1 MSNKCGCNIIG
12 FGHINLYMLLIP
24 LGAFFSA
31 AKDIIVTRSE
41 KLGKDDPKEPEKQHP
56 VIITIN
62 YAFGLCLSFIF
73 FIIYKICNKRHK
85 NTNIYLLDKM
95 LNKANSSGKISK
107 KEKILWILLGSIL
120 DFFAKLIFSYNWVKK
135 DDYLCYWQSNI
146 LLMSL
151 FSYLLLK
158 TKLYKHHYLSIILL
172 VVFGITHNFIADH
185 FTVVSLKENYI
196 GHIINFFAEGI
207 FNILYVLY
215 KFFMIKKFIKSYE
228 ILFFQG
234 LIESIIGIIML
245 TITTKYYPKLDSF
258 NMYIENIE
266 GKEIFVFISLIFI
279 NFVTFVTIFI
289 IIDIF
294 TPFHIFLL
302 NNLAEIIFGFFD
314 GTYKIEIYLKIIY
327 YIFIIIS
334 IIIVLVFIEIIQ
346 LNFCGLS
353 TMTKKNIEERAR
365 LDTIITD
372 ENDDEESN
380 YIIKDTG
387 EQKINI
393 DDYTFELKELNIDE
407 PNQILH

>member
-1 MSNKCGCNIIG
+1 MSNKCGCKIIS

-31 AKDIIVTRSE
+31 AKDIIIIFSE
-41 KLGKDDPKEPEKQHP
+41 KLGENDPKKPEKQHP

-85 NTNIYLLDKM
+85 NMNIFLLDRM
-95 LNKANSSGKISK
+95 MNKASGKISK
-107 KEKILWILLGSIL
+107 KEKILWILLGSVL
-120 DFFAKLIFSYNWVKK
+120 DFFAKLIFSYNWVKRK
-135 DDYLCYWQSNI
+135 DYLCYWQSNI

-158 TKLYKHHYLSIILL
+158 MKLYKHHYLSIILL
-172 VVFGITHNFIADH
+172 VVFGIAHNFIAEH
-185 FTVVSLKENYI
+185 FTLDNLKENYI
-196 GHIINFFAEGI
+196 GYIIYFFAESI

-215 KFFMIKKFIKSYE
+215 KFFMITKFIKSYE

-234 LIESIIGIIML
+234 LIESILGIIML
-245 TITTKYYPKLDSF
+245 AITTKYYPKLDSF
-258 NMYIENIE
+258 SMYFENI
-266 GKEIFVFISLIFI
+266 GSKEKLVFISLIFI
-279 NFVTFVTIFI
+279 NFVTFVIIFI

-302 NNLAEIIFGFFD
+302 NILSEMISGFFD
-314 GTYKIEIYLKIIY
+314 GTYKIEFYLKIIY

-353 TMTKKNIEERAR
+353 TMTKKNIEERAG
-365 LDTIITD
+365 LDSLSLIESD
-372 ENDDEESN
+372 KEDND
-380 YIIKDTG
+380 YTIKDTE
-387 EQKINI
+387 EQKINLG
-393 DDYTFELKELNIDE
+393 DYTFELKELNNDGV
-407 PNQILH
+407 NSILP

>member
-1 MSNKCGCNIIG
+1 
-12 FGHINLYMLLIP
+12 
-24 LGAFFSA
+24 
-31 AKDIIVTRSE
+31 
-41 KLGKDDPKEPEKQHP
+41 
-56 VIITIN
+56 
-62 YAFGLCLSFIF
+62 
-73 FIIYKICNKRHK
+73 
-85 NTNIYLLDKM
+85 
-95 LNKANSSGKISK
+95 
-107 KEKILWILLGSIL
+107 
-120 DFFAKLIFSYNWVKK
+120 
-135 DDYLCYWQSNI
+135 
-146 LLMSL
+146 MSL

-172 VVFGITHNFIADH
+172 VVFGIIHNFIADH

-314 GTYKIEIYLKIIY
+314 GTFKIEIYLKIIY

-334 IIIVLVFIEIIQ
+334 IIIILVFIEIIQ

>member
-1 MSNKCGCNIIG
+1 
-12 FGHINLYMLLIP
+12 
-24 LGAFFSA
+24 
-31 AKDIIVTRSE
+31 
-41 KLGKDDPKEPEKQHP
+41 
-56 VIITIN
+56 
-62 YAFGLCLSFIF
+62 
-73 FIIYKICNKRHK
+73 
-85 NTNIYLLDKM
+85 
-95 LNKANSSGKISK
+95 
-107 KEKILWILLGSIL
+107 
-120 DFFAKLIFSYNWVKK
+120 
-135 DDYLCYWQSNI
+135 
-146 LLMSL
+146 MSL

-172 VVFGITHNFIADH
+172 VVFGIIHNFIADH

-302 NNLAEIIFGFFD
+302 NNLSEIIFGFFD
-314 GTYKIEIYLKIIY
+314 GTFKIEIYLKIIY

>member
-31 AKDIIVTRSE
+31 AKDIITTRSE

-73 FIIYKICNKRHK
+73 FIIYKACNKRNK

-107 KEKILWILLGSIL
+107 KEKILWILLGSVL

-172 VVFGITHNFIADH
+172 AVFGITHNFIADH
-185 FTVVSLKENYI
+185 FTLVSLKKNYI
-196 GHIINFFAEGI
+196 GHIINFFAESI
-207 FNILYVLY
+207 FN
-215 KFFMIKKFIKSYE
+215 
-228 ILFFQG
+228 
-234 LIESIIGIIML
+234 IGIIML

-294 TPFHIFLL
+294 APFHIFLL
-302 NNLAEIIFGFFD
+302 NNLSEIIFGFFD

-372 ENDDEESN
+372 ENDGEESN